1 MTKYKVSLSVDKNW
15 IDRFDLT
22 FEADSEHE
30 AESMAMIEVKQNLS
44 DYITAYADDESEE
57 QMSCNN
63 CNNED
68 ENETLYWDNELDKPN
83 MVDYTCLCQSCYN
96 KISTESEE

>member
-1 MTKYKVSLSVDKNW
+1 MIINIILRNIATLLIQKLTIKENTNNRKRANNMTKYKVSLSVDKNW

-57 QMSCNN
+57 
-63 CNNED
+63 
-68 ENETLYWDNELDKPN
+68 
-83 MVDYTCLCQSCYN
+83 
-96 KISTESEE
+96 